1 MSGCSCCGKRHE
13 GTGYRALL
21 REPGTLFTLASG
33 ILLAVATVI
42 DPGMLLHDTGT
53 SSPGGFFYLVAALTG
68 SAYIW
73 YSAIRGIREGDFTSD
88 IPVSLATLAAIA
100 IGQYPAAAVVA
111 VLLLT
116 GGLLE
121 DYVAARAGNAMEGLA
136 ALLPDRAT
144 VRRDG
149 TDTRVPLGEVVPGEI
164 VLVRSGER
172 IPVDGYVLCGTAS
185 VNQAPITGESAAVEK
200 QAGDTV
206 YAGTFNECGAL
217 EIRTGKTGDST
228 LLGRIRELIDEAKE
242 QKPPVE
248 RVLDRY
254 ARLYTPAAL
263 LLGAALWLW
272 SGDLTRTI
280 TMLIVFCPCV
290 IVLATPTA
298 LVAAIGNAAR
308 RGNLVKNGA
317 AIESLASVDTVIFDK
332 TGTLTEGKPALVS
345 VIALT
350 ELPEGEIL
358 RMAACAEKFSEH
370 PLGRA
375 VTEEARRRTLPVP
388 APGSFAVFP
397 GQGVRAVVGGE
408 EVVIGNTAVLAG
420 CGIAADRS
428 AEKRVRERAGNAG
441 TVTYMAV
448 NGRIAAVLVFGDFLR
463 PDAKNIV
470 DRLQGA
476 GVRCVIVTGDRRD
489 AATRV
494 GTTLGIAEVH
504 AEVLP
509 QDKVE
514 IVRDMQKNGRRVAFV
529 GDGVND
535 GPALAAADIGIAMG
549 LSGTDIAIETAD
561 IALLSDDLAALPHL
575 HALSRSTLLTI
586 RNNLVFAV
594 GVLVIAVLL
603 TIPGI
608 LQPVTGALLHEFSS
622 LPVIANSVRLIAYR
636 TG

>member
-21 REPGTLFTLASG
+21 QEPGTLFTLASG
-33 ILLAVATVI
+33 ILLAIATIV

-73 YSAIRGIREGDFTSD
+73 YSAIQGIREGDFTSD
-88 IPVSLATLAAIA
+88 IPVSIATLAAIA

-111 VLLLT
+111 VLLLI

-121 DYVAARAGNAMEGLA
+121 DYVAARAESAMEGLA
-136 ALLPDRAT
+136 ALLPDRVT
-144 VRRDG
+144 VRREGMDIR
-149 TDTRVPLGEVVPGEI
+149 TPLGEVVPGET

-172 IPVDGYVLCGTAS
+172 IPVDGEVLHGSAS
-185 VNQAPITGESAAVEK
+185 VNQAPITGESATVEK
-200 QAGDTV
+200 RAGDTV

-228 LLGRIRELIDEAKE
+228 LLGRIRELITEAKE

-254 ARLYTPAAL
+254 ARLYTPSAL
-263 LLGAALWLW
+263 LLGAVIWWW
-272 SGDLTRTI
+272 SGDIMRTI

-308 RGNLVKNGA
+308 RGNLVKNGG
-317 AIESLASVDTVIFDK
+317 AIENLASVDTVIFDK
-332 TGTLTEGKPALVS
+332 TGTLTAGKPALVS
-345 VIALT
+345 VIAVA
-350 ELPEGEIL
+350 EIPEGEIL
-358 RMAACAEKFSEH
+358 RLAAGAEKFSEH

-375 VTEEARRRTLPVP
+375 VAEEARRRYLPVP
-388 APGSFAVFP
+388 DPDSFAVFP
-397 GQGVRAVVGGE
+397 GQGVRAVIGGK
-408 EVVIGNTAVLAG
+408 EVVIGNRAVLAG
-420 CGIAADRS
+420 CGIVADSAAEERI
-428 AEKRVRERAGNAG
+428 REYVGSAG
-441 TVTYMAV
+441 TVTYMAAD
-448 NGRIAAVLVFGDFLR
+448 GRVVAVLAFEDSLR
-463 PDAKNIV
+463 PNARNII
-470 DRLQGA
+470 DQLQGA
-476 GVRCVIVTGDRRD
+476 GVRCVIVTGDRQD

-494 GTTLGIAEVH
+494 GTTLGIVEVH
-504 AEVLP
+504 ADVLP

-514 IVRDMQKNGRRVAFV
+514 IVRSMQKKGHRVAFV

-535 GPALAAADIGIAMG
+535 GPALAAADVGIAMG
-549 LSGTDIAIETAD
+549 LSGTDVAIETAD
-561 IALLSDDLAALPHL
+561 VALLSDDLSALPHI
-575 HALSRSTLLTI
+575 HALSKTTLATI
-586 RNNLVFAV
+586 RNNLIFSV
-594 GVLVIAVLL
+594 GVLIVAVLL

-608 LQPVTGALLHEFSS
+608 LHPVTGALVHEISS

-636 TG
+636 NQ